1 MLNGEQIEFFKTALD
16 ARSAQIKRNLNI
28 TSSEM
33 DDMNNNDL
41 RDEGDHA
48 STSLGR
54 AVDNAILDQQAKE
67 LAEIELA
74 LGKIHDN
81 LYGICEMCGEEINIE
96 RLKVKIFARYCIT
109 CREIIEKEEKH
120 K

>member
-1 MLNGEQIEFFKTALD
+1 MLDSTQIEFFKTALE
-16 ARSAQIKRNLNI
+16 ARSVQIKRNLNI

-33 DDMNNNDL
+33 DDMSNNEL
-41 RDEGDHA
+41 KDEGDHA
-48 STSLGR
+48 SMSLGR

-74 LGKIHDN
+74 LGKINEN
-81 LYGICEMCGEEINIE
+81 LYGTCEMCGEEINIE

-109 CREIIEKEEKH
+109 CREIIEKEH

>member
-1 MLNGEQIEFFKTALD
+1 MLDNNQIEFFKNALED
-16 ARSAQIKRNLNI
+16 RKEKIKMNLNI

-33 DDMNNNDL
+33 DQMSNNDL
-41 RDEGDHA
+41 KDEADHA
-48 STSLGR
+48 SNSLGR

-74 LGKIHDN
+74 LDKIRDD
-81 LYGICEMCGEEINIE
+81 LYGTCEMCEEEINIE

-109 CREIIEKEEKH
+109 CREVIEKQMK
-120 K
+120 